1 MVSAPLVAIVRRREC
16 SAGADKEGAVK
27 HVMYTTV
34 RHFNRVQE
42 ETVFCWNVSDAQKN
56 YKSDGSKGVWLLG
69 AVCVPHVRWR

>member
-1 MVSAPLVAIVRRREC
+1 
-16 SAGADKEGAVK
+16 VK

-34 RHFNRVQE
+34 RHFKRVQV
-42 ETVFCWNVSDAQKN
+42 ETVFCWDVSDAQKN

>member
-1 MVSAPLVAIVRRREC
+1 M
-16 SAGADKEGAVK
+16 K

-34 RHFNRVQE
+34 RHFKRVQE

-56 YKSDGSKGVWLLG
+56 YKSDGSNLKARGVWLLG